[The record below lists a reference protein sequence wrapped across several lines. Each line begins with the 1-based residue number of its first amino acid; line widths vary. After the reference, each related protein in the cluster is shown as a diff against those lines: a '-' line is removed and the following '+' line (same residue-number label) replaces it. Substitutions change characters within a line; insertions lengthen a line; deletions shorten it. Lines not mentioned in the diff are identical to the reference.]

1 MSVKTIM
8 EILTMTNFYD
18 KTKIDFGQANKDFQD
33 MTQTKATSFKKLG
46 ASDGKVGYDGE
57 AWYWETTTGV
67 RISDSNL
74 ETLVRRVED
83 HVDSVNELAEAYHK
97 KFVIDE
103 VTLTP
108 KAQEILQKMKDI
120 VQPEGETQ

>member
-1 MSVKTIM
+1 
-8 EILTMTNFYD
+8 MT
-18 KTKIDFGQANKDFQD
+18 KD
-33 MTQTKATSFKKLG
+33 MTQAKTTSFKKLG

-97 KFVIDE
+97 KFVIDK